1 MTDTATTTDT
11 QQHGTKSKMA
21 IVTAIVRILLG
32 LMFLFFGV
40 VGLFNL
46 MKPPA
51 ETPQDILAVLQ
62 ALTNA
67 GYMKVVAGAEVIIGA
82 LLLINRF
89 VPLAL
94 ALLAPIVVGIITFH
108 VAMQPETI
116 VPGLV
121 VLVLQLYLVWAYRG
135 AFRPM
140 LRARVVPGP

>member
-1 MTDTATTTDT
+1 MSDTTT
-11 QQHGTKSKMA
+11 QHGAKSKQRM
-21 IVTAIVRILLG
+21 VTAIVRVLLG
-32 LMFLFFGV
+32 MMFLFFGV
-40 VGLFNL
+40 VGFFNL

-51 ETPQDILAVLQ
+51 DTPQEILTVLG

-67 GYMKVVAGAEVIIGA
+67 GYMKVVAGAEIIIGV

-108 VAMQPETI
+108 VAMQPEGI

-121 VLVLQLYLVWAYRG
+121 VLVLLLYLAWAYRG

-140 LRARVVPGP
+140 LRAKTAPGD

>member
-1 MTDTATTTDT
+1 
-11 QQHGTKSKMA
+11 MA